1 MANKNNYAVIGGP
14 SSQKLAKK
22 IAQKLDAKYLKT
34 KIREFPDGES
44 QITVIGNSKKR
55 KIIVVQSTHPPVN
68 TNIIHSFFLISK
80 AREMSSE
87 VCAVIPYMG
96 YAKQD
101 KEFLKGE
108 IISLSVVVK
117 LFQSAGATRII
128 VVDFHSIDALE
139 FFKIPVKNLS
149 TVNLFVQYFKKM
161 HLNKPLVASPDLFW
175 KENSEKFANG
185 LDTTSIALNKH
196 RNRKTGSLSILS
208 KKPKLA
214 GKQDLVIFDDM
225 VSTGR
230 SVIKTIEFLGK
241 KNFKNIFLAC
251 THPVLV
257 GDSESMVKKAGVSQ
271 IIGTN
276 SVEGKF
282 AKIDL
287 SDLIA
292 KSILDWKF

>member
-1 MANKNNYAVIGGP
+1 MENMNNYAVMGDP
-14 SSQKLAKK
+14 NSKLAKK
-22 IAQKLDAKYLKT
+22 IAKKLKAKYLKT
-34 KIREFPDGES
+34 KIRIFPDGES
-44 QITVIGNSKKR
+44 QITVVGNSEKR

-68 TNIIHSFFLISK
+68 TNIIHSLFLIAK
-80 AREMSSE
+80 AREMSSQ

-108 IISLSVVVK
+108 IISLSIIAK

-128 VVDFHSIDALE
+128 VVDFHSTKALD
-139 FFKIPVKNLS
+139 FFKIPIKNLS
-149 TVNLFVQYFKKM
+149 TVDLFVQHFKK
-161 HLNKPLVASPDLFW
+161 LQLINPLVVSPDLFW
-175 KENSEKFANG
+175 KENSKKFANS
-185 LDTTSIALNKH
+185 LDTISIALNKH
-196 RNRKTGSLSILS
+196 RNRKTGNLTILS
-208 KKPKLA
+208 KKPKLT

-225 VSTGR
+225 VSTGG

-241 KNFKNIFLAC
+241 KNFKRIFLAC
-251 THPVLV
+251 THPVFI
-257 GDSESMVKKAGVSQ
+257 GNSETRLKNAGVSQ

-287 SDLIA
+287 SDLIV